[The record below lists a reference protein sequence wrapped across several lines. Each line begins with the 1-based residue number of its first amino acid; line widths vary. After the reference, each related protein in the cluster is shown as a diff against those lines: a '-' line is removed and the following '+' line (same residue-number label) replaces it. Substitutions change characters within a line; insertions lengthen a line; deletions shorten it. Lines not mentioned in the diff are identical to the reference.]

1 MKKKI
6 ENDEIDLIEVIVNI
20 WNNKLKI
27 AAITVIFI
35 ILSIALYFIN
45 KPLLNAK
52 TEIQPIS
59 ILEQEKYIGLNSII
73 QSNQNNQNNQNN
85 KIGLVQIN
93 KDYLLDLF
101 IDGLRNGDVLKN
113 AFQKFKIIEQDKF
126 ENEADYLD
134 AIDKEISKINL
145 LQPVNTDGKKKG
157 EIRLNWIMEYS
168 TKNRAQ
174 WEETLEYIN
183 GEANNEIK
191 KFLLSLFKFTIQ
203 DLKSIKNFELQ
214 DIENKIKFVKEDYE
228 NEISNR
234 LSFLKEQALIAR
246 SMNIE
251 TNLDIINSTLEVQE
265 YNNSSTVIS
274 NTQTTNPYYL
284 RGFKVIEKEIELI
297 QNRSNKDAFTDGL
310 FELEKQKREL
320 LGDKFLDR
328 VELKLSNT
336 PIKNENKFIAA
347 NIKVQGTR
355 FKTSFSLIKTIS
367 ISGIFGIIFGM
378 FYVLISSAIRQRK

>member
-1 MKKKI
+1 M
-6 ENDEIDLIEVIVNI
+6 
-20 WNNKLKI
+20 
-27 AAITVIFI
+27 
-35 ILSIALYFIN
+35 
-45 KPLLNAK
+45 
-52 TEIQPIS
+52 
-59 ILEQEKYIGLNSII
+59 
-73 QSNQNNQNNQNN
+73 
-85 KIGLVQIN
+85 
-93 KDYLLDLF
+93 
-101 IDGLRNGDVLKN
+101 
-113 AFQKFKIIEQDKF
+113 
-126 ENEADYLD
+126 D

>member
-6 ENDEIDLIEVIVNI
+6 ENDEIDLVEFIINI

-27 AAITVIFI
+27 AAITFVFIVI
-35 ILSIALYFIN
+35 SVGLYFAI
-45 KPLLNAK
+45 KPKFVAK
-52 TEIQPIS
+52 TEIQPIG
-59 ILEQEKYIGLNSII
+59 IIEQGNYIGLNSII
-73 QSNQNNQNNQNN
+73 QNNQNDH
-85 KIGLVQIN
+85 IGLVQIN

-101 IDGLRNGDVLKN
+101 IDELKNGNVLKN

-126 ENEADYLD
+126 ENEDDYLD
-134 AIDKEISKINL
+134 AINKEISKVNL
-145 LQPVNTDGKKKG
+145 LQPINTDGKKRG

-174 WEETLEYIN
+174 WEESLEYIN
-183 GEANNEIK
+183 IEVNNEIK
-191 KFLLSLFKFTIQ
+191 KFLLSLFEFTVQ
-203 DLKSIKNFELQ
+203 DLKSIQNFELQ
-214 DIENKIKFVKEDYE
+214 DIENKIKFVKENYE
-228 NEISNR
+228 KEISNR

-246 SMNIE
+246 SMNVE

-274 NTQTTNPYYL
+274 KTQTTNPYYL

-320 LGDKFLDR
+320 LSDKFLDR

-347 NIKVQGTR
+347 NIKVQSTK
-355 FKTSFSLIKTIS
+355 FKNSFNLIKTIL

-378 FYVLISSAIRQRK
+378 FYVLISIAIQQRK